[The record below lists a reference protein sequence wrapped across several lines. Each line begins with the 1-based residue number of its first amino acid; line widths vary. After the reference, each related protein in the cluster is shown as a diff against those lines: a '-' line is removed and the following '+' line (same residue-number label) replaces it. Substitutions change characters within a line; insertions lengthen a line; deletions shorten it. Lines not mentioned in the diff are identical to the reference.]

1 MNEVYIKQRG
11 KITEVFI
18 DNTRIQGVRYV
29 NYENGADSVPQ
40 VTLEFY
46 TDKLDVYV
54 TKED

>member
-11 KITEVFI
+11 SKAEVFI

-29 NYENGADSVPQ
+29 EYENDVDSMPTVK
-40 VTLEFY
+40 LEFY
-46 TDKLDVYV
+46 TDKLDIYV

>member
-11 KITEVFI
+11 RNTEIFI
-18 DNTRIQGVRYV
+18 DNTRVQGVKYV
-29 NYENGADSVPQ
+29 NYENEAECMPK

-54 TKED
+54 TKEE

>member
-11 KITEVFI
+11 RNTEIFI

-29 NYENGADSVPQ
+29 NYENDAECIPK

-54 TKED
+54 TKEE